1 MRPTPAEYESGAT
14 ERGERA
20 TLVRMSL
27 PQRLLRV
34 VPLVL
39 AGALLCWAA
48 TLNNGSECGDIGTCL
63 GQAFDDVLVLVIAV
77 PGVAIGLR
85 VLHVPRV
92 LLHTLASLAVGLPL
106 WVAAGETL
114 RALDPERSYD
124 AALPI
129 WLVPAVA
136 VLTAVAATYVVGP
149 GRSTRALLLGRI
161 AVPLVALAC
170 AFAAVVAADRTAAQH
185 RIDELA
191 AAPVTLYAPTI
202 AGSGPR
208 SAYASTDGVRMSYF
222 PEVDGSSGYVSLEL
236 VPTPTGSLC
245 EALVTIP
252 SSDCIEDGETLRST
266 LEGGGGYAEVALV
279 RGTTTLHADFDV
291 DELDPDDVLRALRDA
306 PLVSA
311 EELARS

>member
-1 MRPTPAEYESGAT
+1 MPHAPAEYEDGAGGP
-14 ERGERA
+14 GERA
-20 TLVRMSL
+20 TLVRMTL
-27 PQRLLRV
+27 PKQLLRV
-34 VPLVL
+34 VPVVL
-39 AGALLCWAA
+39 AGVLLCWSA
-48 TLNNGSECGDIGTCL
+48 TLNNGSECNDLGVCL
-63 GQAFDDVLVLVIAV
+63 GQVFDDLVVLVIAV

-106 WVAAGETL
+106 WIAAGETL

-129 WLVPAVA
+129 GLALAVG
-136 VLTAVAATYVVGP
+136 VLTALAATYVVGP
-149 GRSTRALLLGRI
+149 ARTTRVLLLGRI
-161 AVPLVALAC
+161 AVPLVALAF
-170 AFAAVVAADRTAAQH
+170 AFAAVVAADRVAEQH

-202 AGSGPR
+202 AGSGPG

-252 SSDCIEDGETLRST
+252 SSDCTEDGRTLRSS
-266 LEGGGGYAEVALV
+266 LDGGGYAEVALV
-279 RGTTTLHADFDV
+279 RGSTTLHADFNADG
-291 DELDPDDVLRALRDA
+291 LDPDDVLRALRDA
-306 PLVSA
+306 PVVSA
-311 EELARS
+311 EELARP